1 MTTKINNSTKFIYNN
16 IDNLVL
22 IDKYCTLVPNIFN
35 EFTGQVIYK
44 CKSINIGK
52 RILKKIN
59 TINCDCQIQLNQLVY
74 KITSGIE
81 YNIDFVNY
89 EIDFAQIKIFPDDK
103 QSKWGIQIEMSDEP
117 ESINYSVV
125 INNLHDEL
133 IRYNIFKYDKNNNNN
148 SCYT

>member
-1 MTTKINNSTKFIYNN
+1 MAT
-16 IDNLVL
+16 DR
-22 IDKYCTLVPNIFN
+22 P
-35 EFTGQVIYK
+35 
-44 CKSINIGK
+44 

-103 QSKWGIQIEMSDEP
+103 QSKWEIQIEMSDEP
-117 ESINYSVV
+117 ESPALPFVTA
-125 INNLHDEL
+125 
-133 IRYNIFKYDKNNNNN
+133 RP
-148 SCYT
+148 TRWRGTG